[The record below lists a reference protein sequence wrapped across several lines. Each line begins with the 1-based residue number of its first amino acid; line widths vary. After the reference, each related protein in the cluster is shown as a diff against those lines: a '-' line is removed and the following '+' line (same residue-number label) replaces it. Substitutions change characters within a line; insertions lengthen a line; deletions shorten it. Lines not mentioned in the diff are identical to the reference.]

1 MKKKILLMALSILLF
16 NCPKAKEETAQG
28 EKIEIPRINPEDIK
42 IDTIAI
48 KDTFMPKGYP
58 YEPLSRS
65 DPMEPLVGISFKE
78 KEKEIDLSTLK
89 LVGILKGNK
98 GNAALF
104 EGSDGR
110 AYFIKEG
117 DRVRGGYVKAIT
129 SNEVIVE
136 ITIYGKPIEVRYSLK
151 EKK

>member
-1 MKKKILLMALSILLF
+1 MMRKVFLLAVGIFLL
-16 NCPKAKEETAQG
+16 NCPKAKEESVQI
-28 EKIEIPRINPEDIK
+28 EKVEIPRINPEDIK
-42 IDTIAI
+42 IDTFAI

-58 YEPLSRS
+58 YEPLSRA
-65 DPMEPLVGISFKE
+65 DPMKPLVGVPVKE

-129 SNEVIVE
+129 SKEVIVE

-151 EKK
+151 EE

>member
-1 MKKKILLMALSILLF
+1 MKKFFISIISLGIILSCGKREKKM
-16 NCPKAKEETAQG
+16 EEI
-28 EKIEIPRINPEDIK
+28 EKTPLPQIRPEEIK

-58 YEPLSRS
+58 YQALGRPDPLK
-65 DPMEPLVGISFKE
+65 PLVGATFKE

-89 LVGILKGNK
+89 LVGILKGNR

-110 AYFIKEG
+110 AYFIREK
-117 DRVRGGYVKAIT
+117 DKVRGGYVKSIT

-136 ITIYGKPIEVRYSLK
+136 ITAYGTPIEVRYSLRQ
-151 EKK
+151 EE